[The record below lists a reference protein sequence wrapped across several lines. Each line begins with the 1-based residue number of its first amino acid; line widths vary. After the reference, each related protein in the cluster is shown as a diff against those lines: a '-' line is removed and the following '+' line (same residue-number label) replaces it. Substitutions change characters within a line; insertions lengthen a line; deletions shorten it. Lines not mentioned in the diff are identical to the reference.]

1 MFITGHLSEQWLL
14 LDMIIS
20 DLWAISCSFV
30 TLFYLI
36 TILFTGDII
45 MDGVILFLLLL
56 ISLVQFWIGYAD
68 SKESDFIKWQDLS
81 LLPLYVVFYWF
92 INLVSCLTA
101 LGSFFLDPERSGSW
115 SSPDG
120 GFDDEKDKQ
129 ETNLIIRKRSSI
141 FKRLERFIFLVMLW
155 AMTIYIIY
163 VNICFLLNAYS
174 DTLVSDYLFLNLSYY
189 AYARF
194 AMLVLV
200 MVGFMTVFGWL
211 RIKKLEREAKRHEQ
225 DKS

>member
-1 MFITGHLSEQWLL
+1 M
-14 LDMIIS
+14 M
-20 DLWAISCSFV
+20 
-30 TLFYLI
+30 
-36 TILFTGDII
+36 
-45 MDGVILFLLLL
+45 
-56 ISLVQFWIGYAD
+56 
-68 SKESDFIKWQDLS
+68 K
-81 LLPLYVVFYWF
+81 
-92 INLVSCLTA
+92 
-101 LGSFFLDPERSGSW
+101 
-115 SSPDG
+115 
-120 GFDDEKDKQ
+120 KDKQ

-155 AMTIYIIY
+155 AMTTYILY
-163 VNICFLLNAYS
+163 VNVCFLLNAYS
-174 DTLVSDYLFLNLSYY
+174 DTLVSDYFFLNLSYY